1 MSEALQKIVN
11 AQAIRKAE
19 QQYRLAQLFTP
30 YGFEAER
37 QDYDRVAAFLHT
49 PRRAF
54 PQPTDGIASSLA
66 RIEAS
71 LHETDALLS
80 AFEAQGLTPQLDADK
95 LYVTAKANVTGQ
107 RGNTAAYHDAAA

>member
-11 AQAIRKAE
+11 AQAIRRAE

-30 YGFEAER
+30 FGFEAER
-37 QDYDRVAAFLHT
+37 QDYDRVAAFLDN

-54 PQPTDGIASSLA
+54 PQPTDGIASSQN

-71 LHETDALLS
+71 LRETQALLE
-80 AFEAQGLTPQLDADK
+80 AFEAQGLAPQMDADK
-95 LYVTAKANVTGQ
+95 LFITAKANVTGQ
-107 RGNTAAYHDAAA
+107 RANTAAYHDAAA